1 MAMDKWHNSAGGRPT
16 TYEMRWKR
24 KPTSDP
30 GGDANIRDYL
40 WTLTACV
47 PRVENG
53 VVTGIFGCNTD
64 ITGQKE
70 ATRTALLRVKAER
83 RLASFT
89 ATAPVGV
96 YQCDTNFKLTHC
108 NEHWFKVT
116 GHQKVPIDDV
126 DWRSIVLK
134 DDLGQIERDTEI
146 VAQGKE
152 LHTFSF
158 RLRKLWTGPD
168 GIVTPTW
175 ILATAATDR
184 DEEGTVKSVTGT
196 LTDVSRLK
204 WAEAVQRNRV
214 EEALESKRQQENFID
229 MTSHEMRMTH
239 SSQRCCDSNTIL
251 MTVQVTLS
259 AL

>member
-1 MAMDKWHNSAGGRPT
+1 MAMEKWHNSAGGYPT

-24 KPTSDP
+24 EPTRDH
-30 GGDANIRDYL
+30 GGEENNRDYL

-70 ATRTALLRVKAER
+70 ATRIALLRVEAER

-96 YQCDTNFKLTHC
+96 YQCGTDFKITYC
-108 NEHWFKVT
+108 NEHWFQIT
-116 GHQKVPIDDV
+116 GLPRVPLIEL
-126 DWRSIVLK
+126 DWHSMILEE
-134 DDLGQIERDTEI
+134 DMDEIERDMSLVMQGTEP
-146 VAQGKE
+146 
-152 LHTFSF
+152 HTFSF
-158 RLRKLWTGPD
+158 RVRKPWTGPD

-175 ILATAATDR
+175 ILATATTAN
-184 DEEGTVKSVTGT
+184 DEEGNVISVTGT

-204 WAEAVQRNRV
+204 WAEAIQRSRV

-229 MTSHEMRMTH
+229 MTSHEMRMPH
-239 SSQRCCDSNTIL
+239 PSQRYCDYDPVLTI
-251 MTVQVTLS
+251 V
-259 AL
+259 